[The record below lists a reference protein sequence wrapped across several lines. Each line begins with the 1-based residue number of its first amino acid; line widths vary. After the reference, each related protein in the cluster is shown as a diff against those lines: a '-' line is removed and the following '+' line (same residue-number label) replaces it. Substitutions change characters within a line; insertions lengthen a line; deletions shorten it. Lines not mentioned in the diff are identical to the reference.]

1 MEVLIEPIG
10 CLVTCQRIE
19 LGLHEALVNAVR
31 HGNGENPAKRLRV
44 QSHLHSELAGLADS
58 G

>member
-19 LGLHEALVNAVR
+19 LGLHEALVTCAEHITAVPTQR
-31 HGNGENPAKRLRV
+31 KTGTI
-44 QSHLHSELAGLADS
+44 
-58 G
+58 